1 LSLLSFLLEVAKTYM
16 RRDCFKENLH
26 LFAPL
31 NFFFPNVKEK
41 EKQYFRLVFS
51 IIAGSMDS

>member
-1 LSLLSFLLEVAKTYM
+1 LLSFLLEVAKTYM